1 MANEKQIMKATVEG
15 TRQKILV
22 QCFFGGHTSAKI
34 RLVGTSNKCVLY
46 QYLES
51 SCLLK
56 KEIMALSLT
65 GKLVIGV
72 VVLAVI
78 GGLTATIVLLV
89 REGEDN
95 EATPTTPLP
104 STTGA
109 PTTEES
115 DLPYRVGVGIADMT
129 GPCVE
134 ITFMGYAEVGQSGR
148 GLHLRQFARSFIFVK
163 GNTRIVLV
171 TAEVQAVGIAVRR
184 EVVKNLQERY
194 GDMYNLRNV
203 ILTGTHTHSGPGG
216 HMVDFILDISI
227 LGFSRETFNAYVDGI
242 TRSIVRAHE
251 NMAPARLFF
260 AQSQV
265 KQAHKNRSPYSY
277 DHNPYDEI
285 LRYEGNTEE
294 TLTQVRIVKEDG
306 SLHGVMNWF
315 AVHTTSMNNTN
326 RLVSSDNLGYAAIR
340 MEKELNPRSMTGKP
354 EIVAGFFSSI
364 LGDVSPNTR
373 GARCEFSG
381 KPCDNQF
388 TICDHMERCFS
399 EGPGQ
404 DMFESTKII
413 GTKVFEG
420 AMNAL
425 NSPGE
430 ELTGEFAVVHQFLR
444 MADQEVSLYDPIG
457 QKFYDDMKVK
467 GCYPAMGYS
476 FASGTV
482 DGANTMNIT
491 QGTLEGDP
499 LLDFLAGLVG
509 RPTEEDVACH
519 APKPILLATGRA
531 NFPLPWHPHIVS
543 ATLIWLGDLVILGVP
558 GEPTTMSGRR
568 MKSVVGQVMESNGF
582 EPRVV
587 VSGLTNEYIHYV
599 ATPQEYQV
607 QRYEAASTIY
617 GPNTLDIF
625 LNKFRD
631 YTIAAIQGIQVPAG
645 PEPMDNR
652 DKILSLITPV
662 VFDTSPTGINFGHCL
677 QQPLQAVRRGDV
689 VSATFVGA
697 NPRND
702 LKQEGTH
709 AVVERLEMTE
719 WVVVAND
726 ADWDTKFMWERVS
739 TIRGSSRVTFE
750 WKVPDDA
757 IFARYRIVYHGA
769 ARTLGGVIRP
779 FTGISN
785 NFEVIE

>member
-1 MANEKQIMKATVEG
+1 MPFTL
-15 TRQKILV
+15 T
-22 QCFFGGHTSAKI
+22 AK
-34 RLVGTSNKCVLY
+34 V
-46 QYLES
+46 
-51 SCLLK
+51 
-56 KEIMALSLT
+56 
-65 GKLVIGV
+65 VIGV
-72 VVLAVI
+72 VVLGVI
-78 GGLTATIVLLV
+78 GGMTATIVLLV
-89 REGEDN
+89 NDGDDY
-95 EATPTTPLP
+95 EATTANPAATT
-104 STTGA
+104 TNA

-163 GNTRIVLV
+163 GDTRVVLV

-194 GDMYNLRNV
+194 GDMYSLRNV

-251 NMAPARLFF
+251 NMVPARLFF
-260 AQSQV
+260 AQSRV
-265 KQAHKNRSPYSY
+265 TGAHKNRSPYSY
-277 DHNPYDEI
+277 SHNPDEEKARYDT
-285 LRYEGNTEE
+285 NTDD

-315 AVHTTSMNNTN
+315 AVHTTSMNMTN
-326 RLVSSDNLGYAAIR
+326 QLVSSDNLGYAALR
-340 MEKELNPRSMTGKP
+340 MEKELNPMRMPGKP
-354 EIVAGFFSSI
+354 DIVTGFFSSNQ
-364 LGDVSPNTR
+364 GDVSPNTR

-381 KPCDNQF
+381 AECDNQF
-388 TICDHMERCFS
+388 LICNHMERCFS

-413 GTKVFEG
+413 GTAVFEG
-420 AMNAL
+420 AWNAL

-430 ELTGEFAVVHQFLR
+430 ELTGKLAVVHQFLR
-444 MADQEVSLYDPIG
+444 MSDQEVAKYDPVA
-457 QKFYDDMKVK
+457 QTFNEAEKVK
-467 GCYPAMGYS
+467 GCFPAMGYS

-491 QGTLEGDP
+491 QGTLVGDP
-499 LLDFLAGLVG
+499 MLDFLAGLIG
-509 RPTEEDVACH
+509 RATEEDIACH

-543 ATLIWLGDLVILGVP
+543 ASLIWLGDFVILGVP

-568 MKSVVGQVMESNGF
+568 MRSVVGQVMESNGL

-599 ATPQEYQV
+599 TTPQEYQV

-617 GPNTLDIF
+617 GPNSLDIF
-625 LNKFRD
+625 LNKFSEFA
-631 YTIAAIQGIQVPAG
+631 TAAIQGTDVPAG
-645 PEPMDNR
+645 PEPTDNR
-652 DKILSLITPV
+652 DRILSLITPV
-662 VFDTSPTGINFGHCL
+662 IFDTAATGMNFGDCL
-677 QQPLQAVRRGDV
+677 QQPMQTVRRGDL
-689 VSATFVGA
+689 VSASFVGA

-702 LKQEGTH
+702 LKQEGSH
-709 AVVERLEMTE
+709 AVVERFELTQ

-726 ADWDTKFMWERVS
+726 ADWDTKFTWERVS
-739 TIRGSSRVTFE
+739 TITGRSRVTFE
-750 WKVPDDA
+750 WRVPEDA
-757 IFARYRIVYHGA
+757 LFTPYRIVYHGA
-769 ARTLGGVIRP
+769 SRTLGGVIRP

-785 NFEVIE
+785 SFQVIE